1 MATLTLRVSALT
13 CYGKAMHTLQ
23 NMLVEKIALQG
34 LCELLTG
41 E

>member
-13 CYGKAMHTLQ
+13 YHGRSSAYATNVLE
-23 NMLVEKIALQG
+23 EKIATQG
-34 LCELLTG
+34 LCELLNG